1 MSFQWSPPTK
11 KIVIAS
17 DIPRFKRSIGYK
29 NLNLA
34 IASILEKIKGIDIPK
49 GYLDPK
55 IVTRELDVTEVA
67 PKLELPAPEK
77 DKSAETNAA
86 TNIIQLL
93 NDIDKITD
101 STPPLTGPRRFGNMA
116 SRTWHDKLQGQ
127 ARGLLVN
134 WVPKPS
140 SLEDNDFSQFLD
152 ELQYYFVNSFGS
164 KIRLDY
170 GTGHE
175 LSFLAFLGALDRFK
189 VVPFSEI
196 KGVDILIIFARYYD
210 VVRRLIVEYTLEP
223 AGSHGAWG
231 LDDHF
236 HLIYI
241 LGAAQFNN
249 VTAGSAPTVK
259 LVLTS
264 QVMEQYKEHNLYVNA
279 IAFIHRIKKGPFYE
293 HSSFLYDIHTT
304 VYQWEKVLK
313 GLLKMY
319 EDDVFSKFPVVQH
332 FWFGGVLYPWRDM
345 DTNEEL
351 PTSEAEEKAETVLPG
366 MINGG
371 TGIRTTPSNISM
383 TRVPWAKP
391 PGR

>member
-34 IASILEKIKGIDIPK
+34 IEKKKKKIKGIDIPK

-241 LGAAQFNN
+241 
-249 VTAGSAPTVK
+249 
-259 LVLTS
+259 
-264 QVMEQYKEHNLYVNA
+264 
-279 IAFIHRIKKGPFYE
+279 
-293 HSSFLYDIHTT
+293 
-304 VYQWEKVLK
+304 
-313 GLLKMY
+313 
-319 EDDVFSKFPVVQH
+319 
-332 FWFGGVLYPWRDM
+332 
-345 DTNEEL
+345 
-351 PTSEAEEKAETVLPG
+351 
-366 MINGG
+366 
-371 TGIRTTPSNISM
+371 
-383 TRVPWAKP
+383 
-391 PGR
+391 